1 MRKILLTFL
10 LSLSL
15 KAEQQYTIFVKGMH
29 CPLCTAI
36 VRKAILQV
44 NGVTSVKVSL
54 KDKSAFV
61 KCEDKVLKE
70 DLLKAVATTG
80 YTGVFVE

>member
-1 MRKILLTFL
+1 MRKILLIFL
-10 LSLSL
+10 FCLSL
-15 KAEQQYTIFVKGMH
+15 KAEQQYTIFVEGMH

-44 NGVTSVKVSL
+44 NGVISVKASL

-61 KCEDKVLKE
+61 KCEDKVAKE